1 MANRMWSRLHR
12 RLEYTASSSTLF
24 VRLYTRYSVSEG
36 VQEKRPG
43 CALNTLFHGGT
54 RGRVCRNYPTP
65 YATLSISL
73 FPALAENI
81 AMLEQVERSA
91 LNGSLAE
98 SLGKDVIGWHVTNQQ
113 QTDRAARIKR
123 APYYGWR
130 YTATVEPY
138 RVAPTK
144 TSKVTKTDAAD
155 AGVGPGQR
163 IVPRCRCR

>member
-1 MANRMWSRLHR
+1 MDVYDYAIPRIRTVFCCIRRTRDCGWRLTKFALGVR
-12 RLEYTASSSTLF
+12 YTA
-24 VRLYTRYSVSEG
+24 
-36 VQEKRPG
+36 
-43 CALNTLFHGGT
+43 H
-54 RGRVCRNYPTP
+54 PTTCSP
-65 YATLSISL
+65 LSISISL
-73 FPALAENI
+73 FHALAENI

-163 IVPRCRCR
+163 IVPRCR